1 MKIKKS
7 TLALFLGPAIILFIV
22 FTLYPVLRTILM
34 SLFKVNTITTPL
46 NHWEFVGLKNYIDLF
61 NNAIFKI
68 SLKNIVKIW
77 FFSGIGT
84 IGISLL
90 FAAILNTD
98 IKGKK
103 FFTSLIYLPKVISP
117 IAIGYAW
124 LLYVYNSQFGL
135 FKNAFS
141 KIGLNSIANIQWLG
155 PDMIFTAMV
164 LAAIFNAIGQYTLM
178 YISAMTRIPKDFY
191 EVARIEGESKFKQF
205 FTITLPLIKDVIKT
219 SLVLFTTGTIGF
231 FAFARIFSHITTVT
245 PMLFTYNQIFGT
257 EINPNTNVGI
267 GAAAGVI
274 MTLIG
279 ILFFVLQNVVVKDTD
294 FEY

>member
-7 TLALFLGPAIILFIV
+7 TIALFLGPALLLFIV
-22 FTLYPVLRTILM
+22 FTLYPVLRTFLM
-34 SLFKVNTITTPL
+34 SLYRVNTVTTSI
-46 NHWEFVGLKNYIDLF
+46 NEWEFVGLQNYVDLF
-61 NNAIFKI
+61 SNAIFKI

-84 IGISLL
+84 IGISLI
-90 FAAILNTD
+90 FAAILNSD
-98 IKGKK
+98 IMGKR
-103 FFTSLIYLPKVISP
+103 FFTSIIYLPKVISA

-124 LLYVYNSQFGL
+124 LLYVFNSQFGL
-135 FKNAFS
+135 FNKIFS
-141 KIGLNSIANIQWLG
+141 GIGLDSVAKVEWLS
-155 PDMIFTAMV
+155 PDHIFTAMI

-178 YISAMTRIPKDFY
+178 YISAMTRIPKDYY
-191 EVARIEGESKFKQF
+191 EVAKIEGESKFKQF

-231 FAFARIFSHITTVT
+231 FAFSRIFGHITTVT

-267 GAAAGVI
+267 GAASGVI
-274 MTLIG
+274 MTLLG
-279 ILFFVLQNVVVKDTD
+279 VLFFVISNIIVKNTD

>member
-46 NHWEFVGLKNYIDLF
+46 NQWEFVGLQNYIDLF

-191 EVARIEGESKFKQF
+191 EVARIVGESKFKQF

-231 FAFARIFSHITTVT
+231 FAFARIFSHVTTVT